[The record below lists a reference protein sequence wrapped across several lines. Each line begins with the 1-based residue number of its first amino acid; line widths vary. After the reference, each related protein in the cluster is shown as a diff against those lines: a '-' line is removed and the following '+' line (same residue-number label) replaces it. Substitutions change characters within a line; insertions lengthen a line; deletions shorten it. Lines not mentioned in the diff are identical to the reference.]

1 MQVIDKCELPAL
13 FRSNLRQSFPF
24 ALPHGIILQPPNFEK
39 QFLLFVARLRQFA
52 DDFSLA
58 VVFQRLQAK
67 FVTTRGFGHGPLRL
81 TKPALI
87 ASLEIVSID
96 ARRQRSE
103 EEEEEEGY
111 MDVCDQRESKRKRRK
126 MGGREET
133 VRE

>member
-1 MQVIDKCELPAL
+1 M
-13 FRSNLRQSFPF
+13 
-24 ALPHGIILQPPNFEK
+24 QPPNFEK
-39 QFLLFVARLRQFA
+39 QFLLFVARLRQFT

-67 FVTTRGFGHGPLRL
+67 FVTARGFGHGPLRL

-96 ARRQRSE
+96 ARRQRSQE
-103 EEEEEEGY
+103 QKEEGY
-111 MDVCDQRESKRKRRK
+111 MDQCDQRESKRKRRK
-126 MGGREET
+126 MGGSVEETT